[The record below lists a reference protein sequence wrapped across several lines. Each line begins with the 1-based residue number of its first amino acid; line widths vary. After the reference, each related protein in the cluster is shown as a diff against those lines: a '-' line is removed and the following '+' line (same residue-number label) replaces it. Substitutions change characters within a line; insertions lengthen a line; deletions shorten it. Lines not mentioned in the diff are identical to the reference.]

1 MTVKVDDK
9 ILHHLWH
16 SQGHTLMAH
25 LQIEENG
32 VLGYHMA

>member
-1 MTVKVDDK
+1 MTVKVDDE

-25 LQIEENG
+25 LQIEQKR
-32 VLGYHMA
+32 VGYHMA